1 MKNPARQHRAET
13 MWCKIA
19 PYRHKLKNECPPKIK
34 LILMVNGW
42 INPWHALQDLEKEI
56 PFKRRQE
63 LKKVIGIAQ
72 KI

>member
-34 LILMVNGW
+34 LILMVNGC

-56 PFKRRQE
+56 PFKRRQK
-63 LKKVIGIAQ
+63 LKSVIGL
-72 KI
+72 

>member
-19 PYRHKLKNECPPKIK
+19 PYRNALKKDCPSHIQ
-34 LILMVNGW
+34 LILLVNKW

-63 LKKVIGIAQ
+63 LKKVIGL
-72 KI
+72 

>member
-1 MKNPARQHRAET
+1 MKNPARQHKAET

-19 PYRHKLKNECPPKIK
+19 PYRNALKQDCLKKIQF
-34 LILMVNGW
+34 ILYLNKW

-63 LKKVIGIAQ
+63 LKRAIGL
-72 KI
+72 

>member
-19 PYRHKLKNECPPKIK
+19 PHRHKLKNEVPPKIK

>member
-1 MKNPARQHRAET
+1 MKNPSRIHRAEN

-19 PYRHKLKNECPPKIK
+19 PYRNALKEDCPPHIK
-34 LILMVNGW
+34 LILLVNKW

-63 LKKVIGIAQ
+63 LKKVIGL
-72 KI
+72 